1 MMVRAFAAALALGL
15 LGAASAGAQDFGVME
30 SAETIQ
36 RGNFKLVGYPVLVLG
51 EGDADNTLGVVVRG
65 GYGFTDRLDLEIG
78 AAFYDGATFLGAN
91 AEYWLLRAAP
101 GTSALNLSV
110 RGGVHLAQR
119 EGDDATGLDLAA
131 LTSFRL
137 TPRAELLAALDYTHT
152 LLDEPLDDDG
162 ALYLVPGLEY
172 GISRNLD
179 FLAEF
184 GLGLDDDAPNY
195 LSAGLAFYLR

>member
-1 MMVRAFAAALALGL
+1 MVRAFMAALALGL

-36 RGNFKLVGYPVLVLG
+36 RGNFKLVGYPMLVLG
-51 EGDADNTLGVVVRG
+51 EGEADNTVGVVVRG
-65 GYGFTDRLDLEIG
+65 GYGFTDRLDAEIG
-78 AAFYDGATFLGAN
+78 AAFYDGVTYLGAN
-91 AEYWLLRAAP
+91 AEYWLLRAVP
-101 GTSALNLSV
+101 GSSGLNLSLK
-110 RGGVHLAQR
+110 GGVHLAQGD
-119 EGDDATGLDLAA
+119 GDDATGLDLTA

-162 ALYLVPGLEY
+162 SLYLVPGLEY

-179 FLAEF
+179 FLAEV

>member
-1 MMVRAFAAALALGL
+1 MMVRALMGALTLAVLGT
-15 LGAASAGAQDFGVME
+15 ASAAAQDFGVME

-36 RGNFKLVGYPVLVLG
+36 RGNFKLVGYPMLVLG
-51 EGDADNTLGVVVRG
+51 EGDADNTVGLVLRG
-65 GYGFTDRLDLEIG
+65 GYGFTDRLDVELG
-78 AAFYDGATFLGAN
+78 AAFYDDVTYLGAN
-91 AEYWLLRAAP
+91 AEYWLLRALP

-110 RGGVHLAQR
+110 RGGLHLAQAD
-119 EGDDATGLDLAA
+119 GDDATGLDLAA

-152 LLDEPLDDDG
+152 LRDEPFDDDG

-184 GLGLDDDAPNY
+184 GLALDDADANY

>member
-1 MMVRAFAAALALGL
+1 MMARALMAALTLGV

-36 RGNFKLVGYPVLVLG
+36 RGNFKLVGYPMLVLG
-51 EGDADNTLGVVVRG
+51 EGEADNTLGLVVRG

-78 AAFYDGATFLGAN
+78 GAFYDDVTYLGAN

-101 GTSALNLSV
+101 GASALNLSV
-110 RGGVHLAQR
+110 RGGLHLAQTD
-119 EGDDATGLDLAA
+119 GDDATGLDLAA

-152 LLDEPLDDDG
+152 LRDEPFDDDG

-184 GLGLDDDAPNY
+184 GLALDDADANY

>member
-1 MMVRAFAAALALGL
+1 MTIRALTAALALGV
-15 LGAASAGAQDFGVME
+15 LGAAPAAAQDFGVME

-51 EGDADNTLGVVVRG
+51 EGDADNALGGVVRG
-65 GYGFTDRLDLEIG
+65 GYGFTDRLDLEVG
-78 AAFYDGATFLGAN
+78 AAFYEDLTYLGAN

-101 GTSALNLSV
+101 GTPALNLSV
-110 RGGVHLAQR
+110 RGGLHLAQAD
-119 EGDDATGLDLAA
+119 GDDATGLDLAA

-152 LLDEPLDDDG
+152 LRDEPLDDVG
-162 ALYLVPGLEY
+162 TLYLAPGLEY

-179 FLAEF
+179 LLAEL
-184 GLGLDDDAPNY
+184 GLALDDDAPNY

>member
-1 MMVRAFAAALALGL
+1 MRFRAMAAALALGV
-15 LGAASAGAQDFGVME
+15 LGAAQAAAQDFGVME

-51 EGDADNTLGVVVRG
+51 EGEADNTVGVVVRG
-65 GYGFTDRLDLEIG
+65 GYGFTDRVDVELG
-78 AAFYDGATFLGAN
+78 AAFYDGVTYLGAN

-101 GTSALNLSV
+101 GTSALNVSV
-110 RGGVHLAQR
+110 RGGAHLAQ
-119 EGDDATGLDLAA
+119 GDGADATGLDLAA

-162 ALYLVPGLEY
+162 RLYLVPGLEY

-184 GLGLDDDAPNY
+184 GLALDDGTANY

>member
-1 MMVRAFAAALALGL
+1 MVRAFMAALALGL
-15 LGAASAGAQDFGVME
+15 LGAGSAAAQDFGVME

-36 RGNFKLVGYPVLVLG
+36 RGNFKLVGYPMLVLG
-51 EGDADNTLGVVVRG
+51 EGEADNTVGVVVRG
-65 GYGFTDRLDLEIG
+65 GYGFTDRLDAEIG
-78 AAFYDGATFLGAN
+78 AAFYDGVTYLGAN

-101 GTSALNLSV
+101 GVSALNLSL
-110 RGGVHLAQR
+110 RGGVHLAQGD
-119 EGDDATGLDLAA
+119 GDDATGLDLAA

-162 ALYLVPGLEY
+162 SLYLVPGLEY

-179 FLAEF
+179 FLAEV

>member
-1 MMVRAFAAALALGL
+1 MMVRALTAALALGL

-36 RGNFKLVGYPVLVLG
+36 RGNFKLVGYPMLVLG
-51 EGDADNTLGVVVRG
+51 EGEADNTLGVVVRG
-65 GYGFTDRLDLEIG
+65 GYGFTDRLDAEVG
-78 AAFYDGATFLGAN
+78 AAFYDGVTYLGAN
-91 AEYWLLRAAP
+91 AEYWLLRAVP
-101 GTSALNLSV
+101 GGSALNLSL

-119 EGDDATGLDLAA
+119 DGDDATGLDLAA
-131 LTSFRL
+131 LTTFRL

-162 ALYLVPGLEY
+162 SLYVVPGLEY

-179 FLAEF
+179 LLAEV

>member
-1 MMVRAFAAALALGL
+1 MMVRALLAALTLGV
-15 LGAASAGAQDFGVME
+15 LGATSAAAQDFGVME

-36 RGNFKLVGYPVLVLG
+36 RGNFKLVGYPMLVLG
-51 EGDADNTLGVVVRG
+51 EGDADNTLGLVLRG

-78 AAFYDGATFLGAN
+78 AAFYDDVTFLGAN

-110 RGGVHLAQR
+110 RGGVHLAQGD
-119 EGDDATGLDLAA
+119 GDDATGLDLAA

-137 TPRAELLAALDYTHT
+137 SPRAELLAALDYTHT
-152 LLDEPLDDDG
+152 LRDEPFDDDG
-162 ALYLVPGLEY
+162 SLYLVPGLEY

-184 GLGLDDDAPNY
+184 GLALDDDRANY